1 MPRRGQIS
9 KRDVLP
15 DPVYGSK
22 LVSKLINQVMEDG
35 KKGVAQKIVY
45 DAFATIEAKSGENA
59 LDVFVTFP
67 VYVITL
73 FVVPSILRVLQTVSR
88 AAPST
93 EQSVRRN
100 KVHLDVCAVL

>member
-15 DPVYGSK
+15 DPLYNSK
-22 LVSKLINQVMEDG
+22 LVTKLINNIMYDG
-35 KKGVAQKIVY
+35 KKGVAQRIVY
-45 DAFATIEAKSGENA
+45 DAFAMIEAKSGENA

-73 FVVPSILRVLQTVSR
+73 FVVHLIPRVLLTVSR

-93 EQSVRRN
+93 EQSVLRAN
-100 KVHLDVCAVL
+100 